1 MSGSS
6 VIKYYIF
13 IIIRYCHHF
22 MSIRKL
28 PPGSIIQQRI
38 VAEPS
43 HALFDDVVFSSMFSR
58 RFSSNSST
66 TSNFSTRRT
75 SQWRIRFQ
83 VQQCRTPSTNCTKS
97 SPDELHQHSTKEECP
112 STMLNS
118 IDARSHN
125 GASVSKFN
133 NVELHRPTVR
143 SPVQSNS
150 INTRSRKY
158 ARQQCRTPSTVEI
171 PTDNNVELH
180 RLSDAD
186 PSCVQ
191 FRDSSRTIRHGES
204 NLQRGLV
211 LRAIERKSKTNLV
224 KKSNYTVRT

>member
-1 MSGSS
+1 MP
-6 VIKYYIF
+6 
-13 IIIRYCHHF
+13 C
-22 MSIRKL
+22 L
-28 PPGSIIQQRI
+28 
-38 VAEPS
+38 
-43 HALFDDVVFSSMFSR
+43 
-58 RFSSNSST
+58 T
-66 TSNFSTRRT
+66 TSSSALCSAVVSHPIVLQRRT
-75 SQWRIRFQ
+75 SPPVER
-83 VQQCRTPSTNCTKS
+83 
-97 SPDELHQHSTKEECP
+97 
-112 STMLNS
+112 
-118 IDARSHN
+118 HN
-125 GASVSKFN
+125 GASISRFN